1 MKHFRS
7 NSFKWLIAITLL
19 IFASGCSTT
28 TKSYTPDDVI
38 HYDEAYDFSDKK
50 SIVNDLVESL
60 HTRTDHLTRKPEK
73 PIVIIYG
80 VANRTSEHISTS
92 GITDDI
98 RQELVMGGKFRF
110 LSETQRDNIDKE
122 LKYQY
127 GQNVAPE
134 TRMERFR
141 QIGAQYL
148 LTGTLRSID
157 KEEGR
162 GIRVTEKSLKYYSL
176 NMEMTDMVTG
186 LIEWADSAEIVREA
200 SRPIIGW

>member
-1 MKHFRS
+1 MKNLRI
-7 NSFKWLIAITLL
+7 NSIIWIVLAVLL
-19 IFASGCSTT
+19 FFVAGCSTT
-28 TKSYTPDDVI
+28 TKTYSPDDIV

-50 SIVNDLVESL
+50 AIVNDLVDSL
-60 HTRTDHLTRKPEK
+60 LSRTNHLTDQPEK
-73 PIVIIYG
+73 PVVIIYG

-98 RQELVMGGKFRF
+98 RQELVMSGKFLF
-110 LSETQRDNIDKE
+110 LSETQRENIDKE
-122 LKYQY
+122 LKYEY
-127 GQNVAPE
+127 GPNVAPE
-134 TRMERFR
+134 TRMVRYR

-157 KEEGR
+157 SEEGR

-176 NMEMTDMVTG
+176 NMELTDIVTG
-186 LIEWADSAEIVREA
+186 LITWADSAEIVREA